1 MTMGAGK
8 SKICWI
14 GQQTEDREK
23 SHAVVSLK
31 AVCWQNILF
40 FEGGQSFFYSDLQM
54 VVRPTH
60 IKESNICYSKSTVL
74 NVKLI

>member
-14 GQQTEDREK
+14 GQQTEDRGK

-31 AVCWQNILF
+31 EVCWQIPSCSG
-40 FEGGQSFFYSDLQM
+40 EVSFIS
-54 VVRPTH
+54 
-60 IKESNICYSKSTVL
+60 IKAFN
-74 NVKLI
+74 